1 MCTIGKGKPLEA
13 REKHSIRQDSWFPAK
28 AEATVNPPDPQDLKI
43 RELEK
48 TVGALEGRID
58 AMDRKKASPARSW
71 ADAGALPGGTDI
83 DALRMGRAILVTEC
97 ANCHRLFLPAEYS
110 PEQWGGI
117 VKRMANRASL
127 GEDQAADLELYL
139 AVSSRA
145 GK

>member
-1 MCTIGKGKPLEA
+1 MSKPFLRMSMVLA
-13 REKHSIRQDSWFPAK
+13 LLAAAGVVGGLSGC
-28 AEATVNPPDPQDLKI
+28 AT
-43 RELEK
+43 
-48 TVGALEGRID
+48 G
-58 AMDRKKASPARSW
+58 KASLPT
-71 ADAGALPGGTDI
+71 ADALGAAGALPRGTDM
-83 DALRMGRAILVTEC
+83 DALQRGRAILVTEC

-110 PEQWGGI
+110 PEQWRGI

>member
-1 MCTIGKGKPLEA
+1 MRKPLL
-13 REKHSIRQDSWFPAK
+13 RM
-28 AEATVNPPDPQDLKI
+28 ATMILALLATAGV
-43 RELEK
+43 
-48 TVGALEGRID
+48 VGGLSGCAGG
-58 AMDRKKASPARSW
+58 KASIPT
-71 ADAGALPGGTDI
+71 ADALGAAGALPRGTDL
-83 DALRMGRAILVTEC
+83 DALRRGRAVLVTEC
-97 ANCHRLFLPAEYS
+97 ATCHRLFLPAEYS

>member
-1 MCTIGKGKPLEA
+1 MSMVLALLAAAGVVGGLSGC
-13 REKHSIRQDSWFPAK
+13 
-28 AEATVNPPDPQDLKI
+28 AT
-43 RELEK
+43 
-48 TVGALEGRID
+48 G
-58 AMDRKKASPARSW
+58 KASLPT
-71 ADAGALPGGTDI
+71 ADALGAAGALPRGTDM
-83 DALRMGRAILVTEC
+83 DALQRGRAILVTEC

>member
-1 MCTIGKGKPLEA
+1 MSKPFLRMSMVLA
-13 REKHSIRQDSWFPAK
+13 LLVAAGVVGGLSGC
-28 AEATVNPPDPQDLKI
+28 AT
-43 RELEK
+43 
-48 TVGALEGRID
+48 G
-58 AMDRKKASPARSW
+58 KASLPT
-71 ADAGALPGGTDI
+71 ADALGAAGALPRGTDM
-83 DALRMGRAILVTEC
+83 DALQRGRAILVTEC

-110 PEQWGGI
+110 PEQWRGI